1 MPENDV
7 PGDPVRLVLNE
18 GSKKVLRLDLGG
30 VYVENRRG
38 GRKKFKRPQPGPFV
52 FPKEGYALWPAPN
65 EMT

>member
-30 VYVENRRG
+30 VYVENRRE
-38 GRKKFKRPQPGPFV
+38 GRKK
-52 FPKEGYALWPAPN
+52 
-65 EMT
+65 